1 MKTKCY
7 KVTHWQLVRAL
18 PAYECTS
25 DTLPRLFSV
34 SFQTATEAV
43 DCLKGWEKSYGKFTY
58 ELNQIRQYDF
68 TNNVLMISLST
79 EDLYS
84 ACKEELSSKL
94 DAVNAKMAEADNKTM
109 LLDLEKK
116 TT

>member
-1 MKTKCY
+1 
-7 KVTHWQLVRAL
+7 
-18 PAYECTS
+18 
-25 DTLPRLFSV
+25 
-34 SFQTATEAV
+34 
-43 DCLKGWEKSYGKFTY
+43 
-58 ELNQIRQYDF
+58 
-68 TNNVLMISLST
+68 MISLST